1 MSDIEQTMVIDP
13 AQVGRMASSR
23 TDGRSTTLYGQHRKG
38 AGKPR
43 KARLERPVEPFM
55 AALITAFATL
65 WLAGMLAAVWL
76 MPMSAP
82 TPWAREAVSAVCA
95 AAALLSPAPARAC
108 LARCGRGGR
117 ATRRRRPIPTP
128 SRC

>member
-1 MSDIEQTMVIDP
+1 MSDIEQTTVIDP

-23 TDGRSTTLYGQHRKG
+23 TDGRSTTLYGRHRKG

-43 KARLERPVEPFM
+43 KARPERPVEPFM
-55 AALITAFATL
+55 AALMTAFAAL

-82 TPWAREAVSAVCA
+82 APWAREAASAVCA
-95 AAALLSPAPARAC
+95 AAAVLSTVPAWTY
-108 LARCGRGGR
+108 LARYGRE
-117 ATRRRRPIPTP
+117 RRHGL
-128 SRC
+128 

>member
-1 MSDIEQTMVIDP
+1 MSDIEQTTVIDP

-23 TDGRSTTLYGQHRKG
+23 ADGRSTTLYGRHRKD

-43 KARLERPVEPFM
+43 KARPKRPVEPFM
-55 AALITAFATL
+55 AALMTVFAAL

-82 TPWAREAVSAVCA
+82 APWAREAVSVVCVAAAVCA
-95 AAALLSPAPARAC
+95 PVPAWAYLAC
-108 LARCGRGGR
+108 HVKEGR
-117 ATRRRRPIPTP
+117 P
-128 SRC
+128 

>member
-1 MSDIEQTMVIDP
+1 MDDIEQTTVIDP

-23 TDGRSTTLYGQHRKG
+23 TDGRSTTLYGRHRKG

-43 KARLERPVEPFM
+43 KARPERPVESFM
-55 AALITAFATL
+55 AALMTAFAAL

-82 TPWAREAVSAVCA
+82 TPWAREAVSAVCVA
-95 AAALLSPAPARAC
+95 AAVCAPVPAWAYLAC
-108 LARCGRGGR
+108 HVKEGR
-117 ATRRRRPIPTP
+117 P
-128 SRC
+128 